1 MCHGIYWEENQTP
14 GRLVVTSVIVVGAGL
29 SGLAA
34 AYRLQQAGATV
45 TVLESASGPGG
56 RVQTERH
63 GDYIIDTGPDALT
76 AGYASYLRLVDDLG
90 LGDRLVD
97 TSAVIGLV
105 RGGRLIDVDPADML
119 RLPFTPALSPLG
131 KLRLAAGLIRLRKT
145 ISGVDSYDMGRSAA
159 LDDPDVSA
167 YDFALDHFG
176 REVAEYLVDP
186 MMRLTTGTGARDASS
201 VNVLG
206 ALAAWSV
213 GLRSL
218 RGGLATLTIELASRL
233 DVRYGA
239 TVTRVDETESGVAVS
254 YTDSTGAHVV
264 SADGCVISAMYHRAV
279 EMWPPL
285 LTASPAFGDKL
296 RNVKLISVSLGYR
309 VPTTSRAY
317 AVLVPTVEQP
327 ECLLIFLQHNKSADR
342 APRGHSLVTIYTDT
356 AVTDRFLDRTDA
368 QLERWAAGIV
378 ENLCPELVGHREL
391 SVVTRWPHA
400 GYLADPGFWRRN
412 NALRDALPN
421 RGPVQVAGDLFGA
434 GSMESAARWGEHAA
448 RRIMEGR

>member
-1 MCHGIYWEENQTP
+1 
-14 GRLVVTSVIVVGAGL
+14 VTSAIVVGAGL

-34 AYRLQQAGATV
+34 AYRLQQGGTTV
-45 TVLESASGPGG
+45 TVLESGRGPGG
-56 RVQTERH
+56 RVQTEHH
-63 GDYIIDTGPDALT
+63 GGYIVDTGPDALT
-76 AGYASYLRLVDDLG
+76 AGYASYLKLVEDLE

-105 RGGRLIDVDPADML
+105 RQGRLIELDPANIA
-119 RLPFTPALSPLG
+119 RLAFTPALSMLG
-131 KLRLAAGLIRLRKT
+131 KLRLAAGFIRLRKA
-145 ISGVDSYDMGRSAA
+145 IRDVDSYDMGRSAA
-159 LDDPDVSA
+159 QDDPDVSA
-167 YDFALDHFG
+167 HDFALRYFG
-176 REVAEYLVDP
+176 REVAEYLIDP
-186 MMRLTTGTGARDASS
+186 MMRLTTGGGAREASS

-206 ALAAWSV
+206 ALGAWSG

-218 RGGLATLTIELASRL
+218 RGGLATVTNELASRL

-239 TVTRVDETESGVAVS
+239 TVTRVDESESGVTVS
-254 YTDSTGAHVV
+254 YTDGSGTHDV
-264 SADGCVISAMYHRAV
+264 SAATCVITAMYHRAV
-279 EMWPPL
+279 EMWPSL

-317 AVLVPTVEQP
+317 TVLVPTAEQP

-356 AVTDRFLDRTDA
+356 AVTDRFLDYTDA
-368 QLERWAAGIV
+368 QLESWAAGVV
-378 ENLCPELVGHREL
+378 EGLCPELAGNRDL
-391 SVVTRWPHA
+391 SVVTRWPYA

-412 NALRDALPN
+412 SALRDSLPI

-448 RRIMEGR
+448 RRILEGR

>member
-1 MCHGIYWEENQTP
+1 VSN
-14 GRLVVTSVIVVGAGL
+14 RASSRSAVTSVVVVGAGL
-29 SGLAA
+29 SGLVA
-34 AYRLQQAGATV
+34 AYRLQRAGATV

-56 RVQTERH
+56 RVQTQRH
-63 GDYIIDTGPDALT
+63 GDYIVDTGPDALT
-76 AGYASYLRLVDDLG
+76 AGYTSYLGLVQDLG

-105 RGGRLIDVDPADML
+105 RGGRLIDLDPAKLL
-119 RLPFTPALSPLG
+119 RLPFTRALSTLG
-131 KLRLAAGLIRLRKT
+131 KLRLAAGFIRLRKA
-145 ISGVDSYDMGRSAA
+145 IRDVDSYDMGRSAA

-167 YDFALDHFG
+167 HDFALRHFA
-176 REVAEYLVDP
+176 REVAEYLIDP
-186 MMRLTTGTGARDASS
+186 IMRLTTGTGAREASS

-206 ALAAWSV
+206 ALGAWSS
-213 GLRSL
+213 GLRSV
-218 RGGLATLTIELASRL
+218 RGGLATVTNALASGL

-239 TVTRVDETESGVAVS
+239 TVTRVDETESGVSVS
-254 YTDSTGAHVV
+254 YTDASGTHDV
-264 SADGCVISAMYHRAV
+264 SAGSCVISTMYHRAV
-279 EMWPPL
+279 EMWPSL

-309 VPTTSRAY
+309 VPTRSRAY
-317 AVLVPTVEQP
+317 TVLVPTVEQP

-356 AVTDRFLDRTDA
+356 AVTDRFLEYTDA
-368 QLERWAAGIV
+368 QLEAWAAGVV
-378 ENLCPELVGHREL
+378 EGLCPELAGSRDL

-412 NALRDALPN
+412 SALRDALPT

-448 RRIMEGR
+448 RCVVEGR

>member
-1 MCHGIYWEENQTP
+1 M
-14 GRLVVTSVIVVGAGL
+14 TSVVVVGAGL

-34 AYRLQQAGATV
+34 AYRLQRAGATV

-63 GDYIIDTGPDALT
+63 GDYIVDTGPDALT
-76 AGYASYLRLVDDLG
+76 AGYTSYLGLVQDLG

-105 RGGRLIDVDPADML
+105 RDGRLIDLDPAKLL
-119 RLPFTPALSPLG
+119 RLPFTPALSMLG
-131 KLRLAAGLIRLRKT
+131 KLRLVVGFVRLRKV
-145 ISGVDSYDMGRSAA
+145 IGDVDSYDMGQSAA
-159 LDDPDVSA
+159 LDDPDLSA
-167 YDFALDHFG
+167 HDFALRHFG
-176 REVAEYLVDP
+176 REAADYLIDP
-186 MMRLTTGTGARDASS
+186 MMRLTTGTGAREASS

-206 ALAAWSV
+206 ALGAWSS
-213 GLRSL
+213 GLRSV
-218 RGGLATLTIELASRL
+218 RGGLATVTTALASRL

-239 TVTRVDETESGVAVS
+239 TVNRVDETESGVSVS
-254 YTDSTGAHVV
+254 YTDGSGTHDV
-264 SADGCVISAMYHRAV
+264 SAGSCVISAMYHRAV
-279 EMWPPL
+279 EMWPSL

-309 VPTTSRAY
+309 VPTRSRAY
-317 AVLVPTVEQP
+317 TVLVPTVEQP

-356 AVTDRFLDRTDA
+356 AVTDRFLEYTDA
-368 QLERWAAGIV
+368 QLEAWAAGVV
-378 ENLCPELVGHREL
+378 EGLCPELVGNREL

-412 NALRDALPN
+412 SALRDALPT

-434 GSMESAARWGEHAA
+434 GSMESAARWAEHAA
-448 RRIMEGR
+448 RCIVAAN